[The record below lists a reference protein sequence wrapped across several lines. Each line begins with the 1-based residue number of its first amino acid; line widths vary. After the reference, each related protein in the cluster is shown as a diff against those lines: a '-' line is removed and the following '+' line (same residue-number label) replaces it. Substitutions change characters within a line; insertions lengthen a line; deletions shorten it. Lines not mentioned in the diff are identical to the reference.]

1 MTTYRL
7 YLRDAEK
14 QIVGRDDFDAEHDA
28 RAMLIARMLRDACS
42 DKCAGFELWQNTRR
56 VDLPCPNWSKF
67 SADEIHAKVEA
78 IVLDR
83 ALAIRASRWS
93 IADSARL
100 PEQTRR
106 LVKGRRSGGLAR
118 TKAAQNPSTDEPK
131 TKHHEGR

>member
-14 QIVGRDDFDAEHDA
+14 QIVGRDDFDSDNDA
-28 RAMLIARMLRDACS
+28 RALLIARMLRDACS
-42 DKCAGFELWQNTRR
+42 DKCAGFELWQHTRR

-83 ALAIRASRWS
+83 ELAIRDSRWT

-100 PEQTRR
+100 LEQTGR
-106 LVKGRRSGGLAR
+106 LLKGNRSRGLAR
-118 TKAAQNPSTDEPK
+118 TQAAQNPSASETDTEQ
-131 TKHHEGR
+131 HEGR

>member
-14 QIVGRDDFDAEHDA
+14 QVVGRDDFDSDNDA

-67 SADEIHAKVEA
+67 SADEIHAKVQM
-78 IVLDR
+78 IVLER
-83 ALAIRASRWS
+83 ELAIRDSRWT

-100 PEQTRR
+100 LELTRR
-106 LVKGRRSGGLAR
+106 LLNKASGLG
-118 TKAAQNPSTDEPK
+118 
-131 TKHHEGR
+131 